1 MKLTPQQKKI
11 QERMQ
16 PGVITVN
23 GFLGNDSRPFSEII
37 EDDKKS
43 LEKIG
48 ISQEKLAEKMRY
60 FTELAFAN
68 YEEPLPIDDYFEVS
82 YKTVRGK
89 ILCPFIHPGAFPKGI
104 ITLKNLRNNLLVFWS
119 PLNIH
124 LIDEHCFFEGKGS
137 LNRLEPE
144 ILFKAL
150 F

>member
-23 GFLGNDSRPFSEII
+23 GFLGNDSRPFPEII
-37 EDDKKS
+37 EDDKKN
-43 LEKIG
+43 LERIG
-48 ISQEKLAEKMRY
+48 ISQEELAERMRY

-68 YEEPLPIDDYFEVS
+68 YEEPLLIDDYFEVS

-89 ILCPFIHPGAFPKGI
+89 ILCPFIHPGSFPKGV
-104 ITLKNLRNNLLVFWS
+104 ITLKNLQNNLTVSWT

-124 LIDEHCFFEGKGS
+124 LIEKHCFFEGKGS
-137 LNRLEPE
+137 PNRLEPE